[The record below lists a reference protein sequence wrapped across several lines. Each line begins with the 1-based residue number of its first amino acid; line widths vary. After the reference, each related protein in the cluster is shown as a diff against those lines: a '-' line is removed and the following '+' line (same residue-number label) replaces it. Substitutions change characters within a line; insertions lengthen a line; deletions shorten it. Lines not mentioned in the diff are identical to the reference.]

1 MVLDA
6 HMTKR
11 EIRLSSVTLMPGIS
25 GRLHSLRKGGV
36 PLFLNRCLPMLVKLI
51 LETLRNCCL
60 TDEVVVTG
68 ISSSLRRQK
77 HW

>member
-11 EIRLSSVTLMPGIS
+11 QIRLCSVALVSGIS
-25 GRLHSLRKGGV
+25 RRLHSLRKCSV
-36 PLFLNRCLPMLVKLI
+36 PLFLNGCLPMLVKLI

-60 TDEVVVTG
+60 TDEIVITG
-68 ISSSLRRQK
+68 ISSSLRR
-77 HW
+77 